1 MAEHEALIVIAGAF
15 LTAACCQWLA
25 WRVNLPAIL
34 FLLLAGMLAGP
45 VLGALDPDRLL
56 GDLLLPFVSLSVAI
70 ILFEGSITLKFHELR
85 GIQGVVRNMLTFGL
99 VITWLITTVAAH
111 LITGLG
117 WEIAFLFGAITVV
130 TGPTVI
136 APLLRAVRP
145 TPAVAGVLRWEGIVI
160 DPIGVGLAVL
170 VFEFIVADSTQQ
182 AWSRTVLVFAQ
193 IVGVGALIGVA
204 AGYLFGLV
212 LRNRALPDFLQ
223 NVATLTM
230 IFVTFV
236 LADTLQP
243 ESGLVTVTVF
253 GVWLAN
259 MPGVA
264 LEEILRFKENLSV
277 LLISLLFLLLTARLD
292 LAALIGLGWGG
303 VIVFLI
309 LQFLARPVNVLLS
322 SLGSRLRLQERL
334 FLAWVA
340 PRGIVAAA
348 ISSLFALKL
357 ESAGFADAH
366 LLVPLTFTII
376 IGTVLLQSATAPP
389 LARLLGIT
397 KQAPS
402 GFLIIGANAVA
413 RAVGTALARQ
423 NVRVLLA
430 DTDRNQIKVARQE
443 GLETYQGNPFP
454 DYADQRLNL
463 AGIGTMLALSP
474 DDDIN
479 YAAALRYRQELGRN
493 NLFIISGDYGDTGT
507 TVPRWTPSHRLFNRF
522 CKPVSYRK
530 LHELLTGGAEIRG
543 EVLPQQH
550 TLDAPEQ
557 CDTGTIPLF
566 FTDPD
571 ERIIIYG
578 SHLRRP
584 PPPGSM
590 LYSLYPSDNAKST

>member
-1 MAEHEALIVIAGAF
+1 MAGEEALIVIAGAF
-15 LTAACCQWLA
+15 LTAACCQWFA

-34 FLLLAGMLAGP
+34 FLLLAGILAGP

-111 LITGLG
+111 FFTGIS
-117 WEIAFLFGAITVV
+117 WEIAFLFGALTVV

-136 APLLRAVRP
+136 APLLRAIKP
-145 TPAVAGVLRWEGIVI
+145 TPAVAGILRWEGIVI
-160 DPIGVGLAVL
+160 DPIGVALAVL
-170 VFEFIVADSTQQ
+170 VYEFIVADSTQQ
-182 AWSRTVLVFAQ
+182 AWSRTFLVFFQ
-193 IVGVGALIGVA
+193 IVAVGALIGVA

-230 IFVTFV
+230 IFVAFV

-264 LEEILRFKENLSV
+264 LDEILRFKENLSV

-292 LAALIGLGWGG
+292 LTALVGLGWGAAF
-303 VIVFLI
+303 VFLI
-309 LQFLARPVNVLLS
+309 VQGLARPANVLLC
-322 SLGSRLRLQERL
+322 SLGSRLQLQERA

-357 ESAGFADAH
+357 ESSGFADAD

-389 LARLLGIT
+389 LARFLGIT
-397 KQAPS
+397 EQEPR
-402 GFLIIGANAVA
+402 GFLIIGANLVA
-413 RAVGTALARQ
+413 RKIGAALAKH

-430 DTDRNQIKVARQE
+430 DTDRNQIKAARQE

-474 DDDIN
+474 DDEIN
-479 YAAALRYRQELGRN
+479 TAAALRYRQELGRN
-493 NLFIISGDYGDTGT
+493 NLFILSGDHDDADGAGT
-507 TVPRWTPSHRLFNRF
+507 TWTPAHRLFNRF
-522 CKPVSYRK
+522 CTPVSYRH
-530 LHELLTGGAEIRG
+530 LHRLFESGAEIHG
-543 EVLPQQH
+543 EPLPEGSD
-550 TLDAPEQ
+550 LGKLESCGGAD
-557 CDTGTIPLF
+557 IPLF
-566 FTDPD
+566 FT
-571 ERIIIYG
+571 EATGRIILFG
-578 SHLRRP
+578 SHLRRLP
-584 PPPGSM
+584 STNFTR
-590 LYSLYPSDNAKST
+590 YALYPRTSGPGD

>member
-1 MAEHEALIVIAGAF
+1 MAGEEALIVIAGAF
-15 LTAACCQWLA
+15 LTAASCQWLA

-45 VLGALDPDRLL
+45 VLGVLDPDRLL

-70 ILFEGSITLKFHELR
+70 ILFEGSITLKFRELR

-99 VITWLITTVAAH
+99 VLTWLITTVAAH
-111 LITGLG
+111 FATGIG
-117 WEIAFLFGAITVV
+117 WEIAFLFGALTVV

-136 APLLRAVRP
+136 APLLRAVKP

-160 DPIGVGLAVL
+160 DPIGVALAVL

-182 AWSRTVLVFAQ
+182 AWSRTVLVFIQ
-193 IVGVGALIGVA
+193 IVGVGALIGIA

-264 LEEILRFKENLSV
+264 LDEILRFKENLSV

-292 LAALIGLGWGG
+292 PAALVGLGWAA
-303 VIVFLI
+303 VIVFLAV
-309 LQFLARPVNVLLS
+309 QFLARPANVLLS

-357 ESAGFADAH
+357 ESSGFADAH

-397 KQAPS
+397 EQEPR
-402 GFLIIGANAVA
+402 GFLIIGANLVA
-413 RAVGTALARQ
+413 RAIGSALDRQ
-423 NVRVLLA
+423 NVRVLLT
-430 DTDRNQIKVARQE
+430 DTDRNQIKAAHEE

-463 AGIGTMLALSP
+463 SGIGTMLALSP
-474 DDDIN
+474 DDAIN
-479 YAAALRYRQELGRN
+479 NAAALRYRQELGRN
-493 NLFIISGDYGDTGT
+493 NLFILSGDHSDTDATGFRGT
-507 TVPRWTPSHRLFNRF
+507 PTHRLFNRF
-522 CKPVSYRK
+522 CKPVSYLV
-530 LHELLTGGAEIRG
+530 LHELLENGAEIRG
-543 EVLPQQH
+543 EPVVPQH
-550 TLDAPEQ
+550 TVEALGQ
-557 CDTGTIPLF
+557 CDGTAIPLF

-571 ERIIIYG
+571 KRIVVFG
-578 SHLRRP
+578 SHLRRLVP
-584 PPPGSM
+584 AGSI
-590 LYSLYPSDNAKST
+590 LYSLYPADH